1 MESIISNCTER
12 LLELLDHVQDVGI
25 EGIVEIISG
34 VSRDGD
40 KVTDDEKLQMR
51 KVMMARMLAKS
62 LQDGDAVFEKVSR
75 AVYLAFRGIV
85 LGGSDTHGR
94 KLAEIAVRQVGAGS
108 LTERVVKAA
117 EVLVVAA
124 TVSISVHG
132 PWYITLMG
140 NM

>member
-1 MESIISNCTER
+1 M
-12 LLELLDHVQDVGI
+12 G
-25 EGIVEIISG
+25 
-34 VSRDGD
+34 SRDGD

-132 PWYITLMG
+132 PWYYNLDG
-140 NM
+140 